1 MEQLS
6 PQDAQ
11 FLYIESDNNLS
22 HVTLITIYD
31 PSTVP
36 GGKGVR
42 FKDII
47 AHVRSRIHTQ
57 PVFTRKLL
65 HVPMELDYP
74 YWVDDDYFDL
84 EAHIIHNRL
93 PEPGDWRQ
101 FCIHMARYH
110 SRPMDM
116 HRPLW
121 QMQVVEGLDR
131 ISGLPAGCYAVA
143 TKLHHAAVDGASI
156 LRFFSTLSDID
167 ARGTP
172 AVDLDTLP
180 AVAPCPAPSLVDIGI
195 RAALANARS
204 PLKLAGAVLKSAPGI
219 QRALWDSFTAKSHKQ
234 VVPET
239 RFNTRIAPHKTF
251 DATEF
256 PLDDLKALRALVP
269 GATIND
275 VILAIVS
282 GALRTYLLHHNELPG
297 EPLVAW
303 LPINARPGGA
313 TDTDAPG
320 NNISAMTAPIHTDV
334 REPVERLR
342 RIYESTQSAKQAD
355 SGIAARLVT
364 DITKQFP
371 ATTQVVATQ
380 LILRSGL
387 AGKVCNLFVSNVQ
400 GSPVPLY
407 MNGARAVSSYGLAPL
422 GDGMGLFIATPSY
435 AGKLAFNVI
444 STRDIMPDIRFF
456 IECAEAALAELL
468 SELPARRKSTAGK
481 KRAAPKSTRNKAGP
495 KRKTAR
501 PRKKKAPTR

>member
-22 HVTLITIYD
+22 HVTLVSIYD

-36 GGKGVR
+36 GGKAVR

-47 AHVRSRIHTQ
+47 SHVASRVHTQ
-57 PVFTRKLL
+57 AVFTRKLQ

-74 YWVDDDYFDL
+74 YWVDDEYFDL

-131 ISGLPAGCYAVA
+131 IPGLPEGCYAIA
-143 TKLHHAAVDGASI
+143 TKLHHAAVDGAST
-156 LRFFSTLSDID
+156 LRFLSALSDID
-167 ARGTP
+167 PNGTP
-172 AVDLDTLP
+172 ALDLDSLP
-180 AVAPCPAPSLVDIGI
+180 PVAPCPAPSTLDMGV

-204 PLKLAGAVLKSAPGI
+204 PLKLAGALLKSAPQI
-219 QRALWDSFTAKSHKQ
+219 QQVLWDKFTSSSPRQ
-234 VVPET
+234 EVPGT
-239 RFNTRIAPHKTF
+239 RFNTHIAPHKTF

-256 PLDDLKALRALVP
+256 PLDDLKAIRQLVP

-282 GALRTYLLHHNELPG
+282 GALRAYLLHHNELPD

-303 LPINARPGGA
+303 IPINARPGGA
-313 TDTDAPG
+313 GDTEAPG

-334 REPVERLR
+334 ATAAERLQ
-342 RIYESTQSAKQAD
+342 RIYESTQQAKNAD
-355 SGIAARLVT
+355 SGIAARLLT

-371 ATTQVVATQ
+371 ATTQVMATH
-380 LILRSGL
+380 LLLRSGM
-387 AGKVCNLFVSNVQ
+387 ASKVCNLFVSNVA

-407 MNGARAVSSYGLAPL
+407 MNGARAVQGYGMAPL

-435 AGKLAFNVI
+435 AGTVAFNVI
-444 STRDIMPDIRFF
+444 STREIMPDIRFF
-456 IECAEAALAELL
+456 VECAEASLAELKAA
-468 SELPARRKSTAGK
+468 LPKAEKRPPRK
-481 KRAAPKSTRNKAGP
+481 KRAASKSSGAASGLRP
-495 KRKTAR
+495 KRKAVKPAR
-501 PRKKKAPTR
+501 NKR